1 MYVTRMHDVEID
13 RYPTIS
19 TSACV
24 RSGLTRRPRPP
35 EPAASHAES
44 ARAAPLRSRT
54 DRDPMPSGT
63 FIRSATSWFLWET
76 SRSASVAHL
85 LAGESPKGRFSSR
98 EAPLAAVTRCS
109 PEVESAIRCRAV
121 PLRSS
126 RTPCEVGPTTARH
139 PQCPFSPSGQGGRGS
154 KRVEVRCKT
163 PSRKHGRQLQR

>member
-1 MYVTRMHDVEID
+1 MLGDTARRDWKKYAIPAPVEVRAEPHEGVGMHVTRMHDVEID

-63 FIRSATSWFLWET
+63 LTPFPHTMRGRPDH
-76 SRSASVAHL
+76 RSAS
-85 LAGESPKGRFSSR
+85 
-98 EAPLAAVTRCS
+98 
-109 PEVESAIRCRAV
+109 AV
-121 PLRSS
+121 PVL
-126 RTPCEVGPTTARH
+126 TVGA
-139 PQCPFSPSGQGGRGS
+139 GGRN
-154 KRVEVRCKT
+154 V
-163 PSRKHGRQLQR
+163 